1 MAIQVHSS
9 FAVHPGPWLRRNII
23 EPFGM
28 NNVTR
33 LANHLGVTRQAV
45 SALLNGNAS
54 LSPTMALRFEK
65 AFGVKADTL
74 LRMQLAYD
82 LANVRQHENE
92 IEVQR
97 LQFA

>member
-54 LSPTMALRFEK
+54 LSPIMALRFEK